1 MAGQAGLGN
10 LNKLPAE
17 LRNIVYKHFI
27 PQAPGSDV
35 SYKARRKTRNHLA
48 ILRASRAVCSEITKL
63 LYKNQDL
70 IFTVSPDPYKARIAA
85 SMRHDHRGLVKLPL
99 LDVPV
104 GTITSDSVID
114 QVNDGSKTF
123 VKYKQ
128 LPVHRL
134 RRIFVELKPPN
145 IDEPAEVIVCRSC
158 VKWIVR
164 LLSEGCGRLPPVHVV
179 AVESNYASWC
189 FESRLK
195 TSIALPGPIKH
206 GSDLEYLLIPF
217 SELEDTQSTAICL
230 HTSWQ
235 VRCNLL
241 SDVGRTGSLRFLDTG
256 NSCRLT
262 NQPSCARTALQI
274 NFQELY
280 RFERAPEAMLD
291 VWFDCQLDDL
301 PGDRAA
307 MLRLDRYRS
316 WSMQYEM
323 KFLSLIE
330 ECSSI

>member
-1 MAGQAGLGN
+1 MNQ
-10 LNKLPAE
+10 LPAE
-17 LRNIVYKHFI
+17 LRSIVYKHFV

-35 SYKARRKTRNHLA
+35 SYEARRKTRNHLA
-48 ILRASRAVCSEITKL
+48 ILRASRALYNEITNL

-85 SMRHDHRGLVKLPL
+85 SMRHDQRGLVKLPL
-99 LDVPV
+99 LNVPM
-104 GTITSDSVID
+104 GTITSNSVID
-114 QVNDGSKTF
+114 QVNDGSKAF
-123 VKYKQ
+123 KKYKQ

-134 RRIFVELKPPN
+134 RRIFVELNPPN

-164 LLSEGCGRLPPVHVV
+164 LLSDAGEGLPPVHVV

-189 FESRLK
+189 LESRLK
-195 TSIALPGPIKH
+195 TSIALPGSMKH
-206 GSDLEYLLIPF
+206 GSDLDYLLIPF
-217 SELEDTQSTAICL
+217 SELEDTLSPAIYL
-230 HTSWQ
+230 HTSCQ

-241 SDVGRTGSLRFLDTG
+241 SDAGRTGSLRFLDAG

-262 NQPSCARTALQI
+262 NKLSCARTALQI

-291 VWFDCQLDDL
+291 VWFDC
-301 PGDRAA
+301 
-307 MLRLDRYRS
+307 
-316 WSMQYEM
+316 
-323 KFLSLIE
+323 
-330 ECSSI
+330 